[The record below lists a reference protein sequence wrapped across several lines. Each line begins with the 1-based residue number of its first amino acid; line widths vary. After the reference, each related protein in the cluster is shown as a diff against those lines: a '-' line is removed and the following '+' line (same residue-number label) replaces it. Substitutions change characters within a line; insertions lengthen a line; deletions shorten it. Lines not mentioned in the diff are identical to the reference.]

1 MIKTIYAYPFEPMEL
16 EKGLNVIALDSPDT
30 LYQFVSGLKT
40 EKDNF
45 VIADEE
51 DQTIPIEKNVL
62 FVGDPAN
69 DIDLEKLYLR
79 SSIQKLISGMDLDEI
94 HNIKAKFLMFHE
106 SVGAAFVNSD
116 IPLGLNDEEEY
127 ELKTM
132 ISCLKPHFIFPQVSS
147 FYDVI
152 QTVLDT
158 AGALCEKR
166 TIVLMNACQYC
177 SPDQVQYLQTDILRQ
192 DLQVICLERN
202 DRRIDMSGVRN
213 HFVDKD
219 CVQF

>member
-51 DQTIPIEKNVL
+51 DQTIPVEKNVL

-127 ELKTM
+127 ELKT
-132 ISCLKPHFIFPQVSS
+132 IVRKTNDCADERVSILFARSGTIFTDRY
-147 FYDVI
+147 FE
-152 QTVLDT
+152 TRF
-158 AGALCEKR
+158 AGHMPGAK
-166 TIVLMNACQYC
+166 
-177 SPDQVQYLQTDILRQ
+177 
-192 DLQVICLERN
+192 
-202 DRRIDMSGVRN
+202 
-213 HFVDKD
+213 
-219 CVQF
+219 